1 VINSRMQRKE
11 YLRRR
16 DFEIGAVLSRAV
28 GPVIVL
34 GLWLLIGFE
43 VHAFYT
49 VALPWFAFGKPLR
62 LVCSVLAGFF
72 PVRIYMDYAL
82 TTFTDPGRPARL
94 PRQRATST
102 RYATVRADLRHMFK
116 VCDISFSLQAY
127 RASLCLP
134 VCVSIRYTLAP
145 SRAKCRK
152 GNDGGRQAR
161 TVGKQPPIVRL
172 MGMPSGLLRR
182 AQGQHYQRGE

>member
-102 RYATVRADLRHMFK
+102 RPDSSDAAAASVDLVELGAPAEKRCRH
-116 VCDISFSLQAY
+116 C
-127 RASLCLP
+127 
-134 VCVSIRYTLAP
+134 
-145 SRAKCRK
+145 
-152 GNDGGRQAR
+152 
-161 TVGKQPPIVRL
+161 
-172 MGMPSGLLRR
+172 
-182 AQGQHYQRGE
+182 QG